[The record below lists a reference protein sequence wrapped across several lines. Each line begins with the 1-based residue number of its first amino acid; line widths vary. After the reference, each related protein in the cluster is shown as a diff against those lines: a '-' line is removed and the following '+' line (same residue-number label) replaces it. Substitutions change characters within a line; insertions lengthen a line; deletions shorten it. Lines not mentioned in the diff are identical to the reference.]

1 MEIIIGLFF
10 LFFIGYILIRLWIK
24 FVNLIMNP
32 LIKREKYKE
41 EKLQFV
47 NQNEDLTNTQKNDK
61 FLDIKKAVENFDNN
75 EKFKKLGVFNKI
87 NHIKEFIPEYQLKHF
102 DDQFY
107 FKNYDKA
114 DGEWINKEDILCYV
128 YTSSN
133 QKFEPIYSSKS
144 GYLEHIKKHGD
155 KLFENDELS
164 IIHKEGEYENENSPL
179 KKEYKHYGINDVYKW
194 FVSDGDYVKI
204 NDSIYQYEDSNDNVK
219 MIRAKKEGFID
230 IEFLETDYIYR
241 DYKKYL
247 IFTIREDD
255 IIRQNKKY
263 INIPNIFVDDFS
275 KSKII
280 KWKEVSSLYPKD
292 EQKLQGIISK
302 SDNHLVDLF
311 FTFNYLNNR
320 DYIIFHFNP
329 KQIRPIKND
338 KICFLFKNDKKIIFN
353 LYRNPIPSKNNK
365 SENVL
370 EIKFILTNQELDLL
384 ANQNLK
390 KWKIVLKKGE
400 IEILGGNFGEVN
412 NYKSKSNL
420 NIVIK
425 KFAKDYIKLLNTE
438 IENYQPTEIR
448 KKDTIEIYKDK
459 ICYVYLMKDTSN
471 NYYKIGISNRPKYRE
486 KTLQSEKPT
495 IELLISKKFP
505 VRKMAE
511 SFEKAL
517 HETYSE
523 SRIRGEWFDLTEK
536 EIENIIATLS

>member
-1 MEIIIGLFF
+1 
-10 LFFIGYILIRLWIK
+10 
-24 FVNLIMNP
+24 MNP

-47 NQNEDLTNTQKNDK
+47 NQNEDLTNTQNNDK
-61 FLDIKKAVENFDNN
+61 FLDIKKAVENFNNN

-87 NHIKEFIPEYQLKHF
+87 NHIKQFVPEYQLKHF

-230 IEFLETDYIYR
+230 IEFSEPDYIYR

-280 KWKEVSSLYPKD
+280 KWKEVSSLYPKY

-338 KICFLFKNDKKIIFN
+338 KIYFLFENDKKIIFN
-353 LYRNPIPSKNNK
+353 LYQNPITLKNNK
-365 SENVL
+365 LKNIL
-370 EIKFILTNQELDLL
+370 EIKFILTNQEMDLL